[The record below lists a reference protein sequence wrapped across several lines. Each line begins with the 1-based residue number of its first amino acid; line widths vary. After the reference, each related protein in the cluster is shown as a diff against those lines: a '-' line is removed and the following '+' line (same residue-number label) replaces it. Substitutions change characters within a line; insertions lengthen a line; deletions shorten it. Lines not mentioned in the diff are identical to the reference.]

1 MKGRAVRV
9 APWTVVLT
17 AAASVCAG
25 QQTLYGGNQWLQ
37 VSSFNNGLLVTVD
50 PGTGATTPI
59 GKPSG
64 VDRLSGLA
72 FDAAGTLWAS
82 TVTGTPSGTL
92 RTSTLIT
99 LNPADGSILSTIGAV
114 VDGPAGL
121 PMGLES
127 LAVQP
132 GTDILLGTRGI
143 ADQNL
148 RHAADVYRID
158 KATGVA
164 TLLFDNNNGF
174 QEATIAFAPDGTLY
188 QALASCCTPFG
199 GNPKFEKLDPATG
212 AVLMTVSL
220 PTFLKALAVGADGTV
235 VAAGP
240 QNLFASDVSDFYRI
254 DPATGAATKL
264 GDTGHNPIGA
274 LAFGPAAACA
284 RDCIQPRLPI
294 LPATPA
300 RPAPREVERPS
311 P

>member
-1 MKGRAVRV
+1 VKGRAPRV

-17 AAASVCAG
+17 MAASVCAG

-72 FDAAGTLWAS
+72 FDAAGTL
-82 TVTGTPSGTL
+82 L
-92 RTSTLIT
+92 
-99 LNPADGSILSTIGAV
+99 
-114 VDGPAGL
+114 
-121 PMGLES
+121 
-127 LAVQP
+127 
-132 GTDILLGTRGI
+132 
-143 ADQNL
+143 
-148 RHAADVYRID
+148 
-158 KATGVA
+158 
-164 TLLFDNNNGF
+164 
-174 QEATIAFAPDGTLY
+174 
-188 QALASCCTPFG
+188 
-199 GNPKFEKLDPATG
+199 
-212 AVLMTVSL
+212 TVSL

>member
-1 MKGRAVRV
+1 MKGRALRV
-9 APWTVVLT
+9 APWTAVLT
-17 AAASVCAG
+17 TAASVCAG

-37 VSSFNNGLLVTVD
+37 VSSVNNGLLVTVD
-50 PGTGATTPI
+50 ADTGATTPI

-99 LNPADGSILSTIGAV
+99 LDPADGSILSTIGPV
-114 VDGPAGL
+114 LDGPGGL

-158 KATGVA
+158 KTTGVA

-188 QALASCCTPFG
+188 QALASCCSPFG

-212 AVLMTVSL
+212 AVLMTVSMS
-220 PTFLKALAVGADGTV
+220 TYVKALAVGADGTV
-235 VAAGP
+235 VAAAP

-274 LAFGPAAACA
+274 LAFGAAAACE
-284 RDCIQPRLPI
+284 RDCIQPRVPI
-294 LPATPA
+294 LPATPV
-300 RPAPREVERPS
+300 RSSPRVVERPS